1 MQAACDRGSN
11 AVHAGASSENQEN
24 QPVISSTDR
33 FQRAIDRFDAANAED
48 PNEDLVNGVAQ
59 PRELVYACRM
69 TARLDRYRPD
79 APEPVRLAARC
90 QHIRRWT
97 SPRADYPDGRDGY
110 RQWRTELARFHAS
123 TAAAILRDVGYDD
136 AVVARVESL
145 LRKEQLKAAPDV
157 QLLED
162 VICLVFLAHCLADFV
177 SKHDDDTL
185 LGVLAKTWRKMS
197 DEGRRAA
204 LALELPAAQ
213 RALVERAV
221 TSR

>member
-1 MQAACDRGSN
+1 M
-11 AVHAGASSENQEN
+11 
-24 QPVISSTDR
+24 ISSSDR

-59 PRELVYACRM
+59 PRELVYARRM

-97 SPRADYPDGRDGY
+97 SARADYPDGRDGY
-110 RQWRTELARFHAS
+110 RTWRMALARFHAL
-123 TAAAILRDVGYDD
+123 TAAAILRDVGYDN

-145 LRKEQLKAAPDV
+145 LRKERLKADPDV

-162 VICLVFLAHCLADFV
+162 VICLVFLAHYLADFV

-197 DEGRRAA
+197 DSGRSAA
-204 LALELPAAQ
+204 LTLDLAPEVAAS
-213 RALVERAV
+213 VGRAV
-221 TSR
+221 AADPSTGR